1 MHTLLINHIL
11 KNFVKLSIMKKLLVV
26 FVFLGSLQLSMAQS
40 KIEMLVEGKKFVNTR
55 TGLEFRYGYISPLNT
70 YGVTISNPN
79 SNGVNYIN
87 CSKNV
92 ASDESYMILTDC
104 FDPNTGSGGF
114 SRAVVG
120 SRRAILSYSDG
131 QLEFQI
137 AD

>member
-1 MHTLLINHIL
+1 
-11 KNFVKLSIMKKLLVV
+11 MKKILLA
-26 FVFLGSLQLSMAQS
+26 FIFLGSLQLSMAQS
-40 KIEMLVEGKKFVNTR
+40 QIEMMIEGRKFVNNQ
-55 TGLEFRYGYISPLNT
+55 TGLVFRYGYISSLNT
-70 YGVTISNPN
+70 YGVTISNSN
-79 SNGVNYIN
+79 SSGVNYIN

-137 AD
+137 VD